1 MHDETIV
8 LDVEQVQL
16 QGSIPVVG
24 LEMLKLL
31 LVYGVESSCLLQF
44 PLQCYDAGSEYP

>member
-16 QGSIPVVG
+16 QGSSPVVG

-31 LVYGVESSCLLQF
+31 LACGVESSCLLYF
-44 PLQCYDAGSEYP
+44 PLQC